1 MENIKHCAFVVRR
14 PGDIWEGTR
23 TALGLAAHNYWAYL
37 FVFEIEV
44 EMNEALQENLEWLEE
59 MECETYSNLE
69 VNGQYGFKHIPL
81 DKLARELKKMDLV
94 IPFGDRS
101 NEREKTNA

>member
-1 MENIKHCAFVVRR
+1 MENIKHCAVVVRR
-14 PGDIWEGTR
+14 TGDIWEGTR

-37 FVFEIEV
+37 FVFDVEV

-59 MECETYSNLE
+59 MECETYTNLE
-69 VNGQYGFKHIPL
+69 VNTQHGFTYIPL

-101 NEREKTNA
+101 EERETTDA